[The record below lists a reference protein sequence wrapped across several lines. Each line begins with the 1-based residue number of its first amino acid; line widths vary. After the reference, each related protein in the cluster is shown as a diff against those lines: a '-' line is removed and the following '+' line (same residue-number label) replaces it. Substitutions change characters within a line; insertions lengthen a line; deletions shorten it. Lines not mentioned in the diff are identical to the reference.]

1 MEVIVEILGM
11 NRSQCG
17 KRKLF
22 RAVPRGICACISGRK
37 GDRKGES
44 SYNKRGRAEK
54 LKFRFL
60 AAFKI

>member
-37 GDRKGES
+37 GDRKRES
-44 SYNKRGRAEK
+44 SYERDRAEK